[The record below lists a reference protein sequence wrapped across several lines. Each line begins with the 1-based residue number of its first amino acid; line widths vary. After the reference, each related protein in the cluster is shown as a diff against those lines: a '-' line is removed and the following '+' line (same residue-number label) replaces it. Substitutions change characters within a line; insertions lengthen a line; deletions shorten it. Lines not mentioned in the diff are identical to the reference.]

1 MNWDALAAIAEIIA
15 SAGVIVSLVYLAS
28 QIRHQISESR
38 LSAGHELAS
47 QINDCFS
54 GISDNAELAEIYLR
68 GMGDYNSLDTLEK
81 LRFSTFFARF
91 MRILESTYSRH
102 MNNQLDP
109 TIWRGWDEGLRDF
122 YSHPGLQEWWSSRCH
137 WFTPEFQE
145 LIVACIAEERD
156 PTLYQSRI

>member
-1 MNWDALAAIAEIIA
+1 MPHPKDENTATKDYSTIGYYGKPITDLSRDELLAA
-15 SAGVIVSLVYLAS
+15 L
-28 QIRHQISESR
+28 
-38 LSAGHELAS
+38 
-47 QINDCFS
+47 
-54 GISDNAELAEIYLR
+54 AELAEIYLR